1 MRRFAVAI
9 VLTVLLAPIV
19 LLASPTAVL
28 VDTSRSIPPS
38 QFEAAK
44 SMLEGL
50 APTLAEKGPVAIYAF
65 NDAPVEVQSFTRDPE
80 ALKSAIG
87 KLKQGGHYTLLYD
100 CLFSA
105 VKAVEGQNSEGVV
118 LLFTDGKDENSA
130 VTLEDAAS
138 RAAQA
143 HVAVVAVGMGA
154 QDLKVLRRIAALT
167 GGEYAGPFSGMTS
180 GDVASAWSKVSL
192 ALAPV
197 HPPAPPQP
205 HPAAPPQA
213 KPQPPPPPPPASRA
227 WVWVLLLALAAGL
240 AVVAYGVVVLLKR
253 TKLQEARACEQCG
266 RPLNL
271 WEAECPVCLAKR
283 LSITNPGAATQSVA
297 AESVP
302 ELDPALLQKGPSS
315 DALEHTLVLDEVPVL
330 VLHRGKNPPR
340 VFQLPPDQ
348 VVSVGRDKVNT
359 LCIADQTLSGQ
370 HFRIVPK
377 EGTYYLADL
386 QSTNGTFLD
395 GERVTLKELKAGSTI
410 RAGQCEFQFRRE
422 QKRLN

>member
-1 MRRFAVAI
+1 MRRFAVVI
-9 VLTVLLAPIV
+9 VLTVLLAPMA
-19 LLASPTAVL
+19 LWASPTAVL

-44 SMLEGL
+44 AMLEGL
-50 APTLAEKGPVAIYAF
+50 APTLAEKGPVAIFAF
-65 NDAPVEVQSFTRDPE
+65 NDAPVEVQTFTRDPE

-87 KLKQGGHYTLLYD
+87 KLEEGGRYTLLYD

-105 VKAVEGQNSEGVV
+105 VKAVEAQNSEGVV

-138 RAAQA
+138 RAAGA
-143 HVAVVAVGMGA
+143 HVAVVAVGMGSP
-154 QDLKVLRRIAALT
+154 DLKVLRRIAALT
-167 GGEYAGPFSGMTS
+167 GGEYAGPFSGMTP
-180 GDVASAWSKVSL
+180 GEVASAWSKVSL

-205 HPAAPPQA
+205 HPAAPAQA
-213 KPQPPPPPPPASRA
+213 KPQPPPPPPPASRV
-227 WVWVLLLALAAGL
+227 WIWVLFLVLALAL
-240 AVVAYGVVVLLKR
+240 AVVAYGVVALWKR
-253 TKLQEARACEQCG
+253 TKVQETRTCDQCG

-271 WEAECPVCLAKR
+271 WEAECPVCLAKK
-283 LSITNPGAATQSVA
+283 LSITSPGAATQAAA

-315 DALEHTLVLDEVPVL
+315 EALEHTLVLDEVPVL

-340 VFQLPPDQ
+340 VFQLPPNQ

-377 EGTYYLADL
+377 EGAYYLADL